1 MNDDLLRL
9 FITDSRKNLFEKM
22 GMKDEA
28 IEHGM
33 LSRSIENSQRRIE
46 ARNFD
51 ARKNL
56 LEYDDVSNDQRK
68 ATYSLR
74 DQLLEE
80 ESIND
85 TIQILI
91 EQQFR
96 SITHRYVP
104 LESIESQWK
113 LDELDLY
120 LQETFNLETGISLKA
135 KEDKKLLP
143 ASIANSIID
152 YSKNHYKNKYA
163 LLGGNLKDLERQ
175 IMLQVLDVHWKEHL
189 AEIDHLRGSVGLR
202 AYAQKNPKNEFKKE
216 AFHMFQG
223 MLDEI
228 DFETIRVLFSLK
240 ISSEED
246 LKNTERRSIN
256 NDNGIILNRESN
268 TNDINHSNFSDVDET
283 KVSIKREDPKIGRN
297 ELVKISNGKD
307 TKEIKYK
314 KAQALIDSG
323 EWKIV

>member
-1 MNDDLLRL
+1 
-9 FITDSRKNLFEKM
+9 M

-28 IEHGM
+28 IEHGL

-96 SITHRYVP
+96 SITHQYVP
-104 LESIESQWK
+104 LESIESQWR

-120 LQETFNLETGISLKA
+120 LQETFNLETSISLKA

-143 ASIANSIID
+143 TSIAENIID
-152 YSKNHYKNKYA
+152 FAKNHYKDKYT
-163 LLGGNLKDLERQ
+163 LLGENLKDLERQ

-246 LKNTERRSIN
+246 LKNAGRKST
-256 NDNGIILNRESN
+256 NDENELILNKENN
-268 TNDINHSNFSDVDET
+268 TNNTDQANFSGT
-283 KVSIKREDPKIGRN
+283 NNAQASIKREDPKIGRN
-297 ELVKISNGKD
+297 ELVKISNGKE

-314 KAQALIDSG
+314 KAQALINSG
-323 EWKIV
+323 EWKVL

>member
-1 MNDDLLRL
+1 
-9 FITDSRKNLFEKM
+9 M
-22 GMKDEA
+22 GDEP

-33 LSRSIENSQRRIE
+33 LSRSIENSQTRIE

-56 LEYDDVSNDQRK
+56 LEYDDVSNEQRK

-80 ESIND
+80 ESINE

-91 EQQFR
+91 EEQFR
-96 SITHRYVP
+96 SIAYRYVP

-113 LDELDLY
+113 LEELDLY
-120 LQETFNLETGISLKA
+120 LKDTFDLETGIHIKA
-135 KEDKKLLP
+135 TENKKLLP
-143 ASIANSIID
+143 SSIAEDIINFA
-152 YSKNHYKNKYA
+152 KNHYKNKYE
-163 LLGGNLKDLERQ
+163 LLGNNLKDLERQ

-216 AFHMFQG
+216 AYNMFES

-228 DFETIRVLFSLK
+228 DFETIKVLFSLK

-246 LKNTERRSIN
+246 LKRAERKNTTNDPDISLNKQEISQNFEDNNRR
-256 NDNGIILNRESN
+256 GASN
-268 TNDINHSNFSDVDET
+268 TASA
-283 KVSIKREDPKIGRN
+283 IKRDEPKIGRN
-297 ELVKISNGKD
+297 ELVKITNGKE
-307 TKEIKYK
+307 TKEMKYK
-314 KAQALIDSG
+314 KAQALIEKS
-323 EWKIV
+323 EWKII

>member
-1 MNDDLLRL
+1 MV
-9 FITDSRKNLFEKM
+9 TSEMLFE
-22 GMKDEA
+22 
-28 IEHGM
+28 
-33 LSRSIENSQRRIE
+33 
-46 ARNFD
+46 
-51 ARKNL
+51 
-56 LEYDDVSNDQRK
+56 
-68 ATYSLR
+68 
-74 DQLLEE
+74 
-80 ESIND
+80 
-85 TIQILI
+85 
-91 EQQFR
+91 
-96 SITHRYVP
+96 
-104 LESIESQWK
+104 
-113 LDELDLY
+113 
-120 LQETFNLETGISLKA
+120 
-135 KEDKKLLP
+135 EDKKLLP

-268 TNDINHSNFSDVDET
+268 TNDINHSNFSDVDDT